1 MSQWACLQRLG
12 KEIRERLSVLTDVVN
27 NKRYD
32 FLGLPVDALTCE
44 EALVR
49 VEELARTPEPSH
61 VLFLNVDVMVKADKD
76 PALREAIERS
86 DLSLMDGKPPL
97 KVAQKQGVPLP
108 EKVSGSDFVPAVCA
122 MAERDGL
129 SVFILGGKEGVPE
142 AARDNLALEH
152 PNLKVVG
159 TYSPKFG
166 FEKNSAELEKIN
178 KMIGEAKPDILL
190 ACLSCPKQEIFVEG
204 NRDSYSAPVSISC
217 GATVDFLAGNVQRA
231 PEWVSRAGIE
241 WLYRFL
247 KEPKRLFRRYFIDSW
262 HFLAMC
268 SRHSVK

>member
-1 MSQWACLQRLG
+1 MGSVI
-12 KEIRERLSVLTDVVN
+12 KERLAVLADVVN

-44 EALVR
+44 EALAR
-49 VEELARTPEPSH
+49 VKELACTAEPSH

-76 PALREAIERS
+76 PALRDAIERS

-97 KVAQKQGVPLP
+97 MVAQKLGVPLP

-122 MAERDGL
+122 MAEHEGL

-142 AARDNLALEH
+142 AARDNLVAEH
-152 PNLKVVG
+152 PSLKVVG
-159 TYSPKFG
+159 AYSPMFG

-178 KMIGEAKPDILL
+178 KMLVEAKPDILL
-190 ACLSCPKQEIFVEG
+190 ACLSCPKQEIFVED
-204 NRDSYSAPVSISC
+204 NRGTYRAPVSISC

-268 SRHSVK
+268 FKRSAQ